1 LARKAKIKTIE
12 KNMFFLKEKGH
23 HKRAARVFLVRCAVE
38 KLRLF
43 VRGQRCQ
50 NKVSFDKPQPKQI
63 K

>member
-1 LARKAKIKTIE
+1 
-12 KNMFFLKEKGH
+12 MFFLKEKGH